1 MENIG
6 KVYAKEGFRMK
17 RDKKKGRK
25 NVPTGSPIEQSIGI
39 QPKKTLADRL
49 GISPEVLLGE
59 PKITVT
65 GDYLVEIVNHKGI
78 ISLSEEEIEVNTRKY
93 VYKIL
98 GSNLIITAL
107 TDEELTVSGNLV
119 SIEKQ

>member
-1 MENIG
+1 
-6 KVYAKEGFRMK
+6 MK
-17 RDKKKGRK
+17 REKKKHVKQVERTK
-25 NVPTGSPIEQSIGI
+25 TSEVTPTP
-39 QPKKTLADRL
+39 PKTLAEKL

-78 ISLSEEEIEVNTRKY
+78 ISFSDEQIEVNTRKY

-98 GSNLIITAL
+98 GNSLVITAL
-107 TDEELTVSGNLV
+107 TDEEISISGNV
-119 SIEKQ
+119 AVIEKL

>member
-1 MENIG
+1 MEKIA
-6 KVYAKEGFRMK
+6 KVYAEEGGHMK
-17 RDKKKGRK
+17 RDKKKVKKECKQSGK
-25 NVPTGSPIEQSIGI
+25 QEASATPT
-39 QPKKTLADRL
+39 PKKTLADRL

-65 GDYLVEIVNHKGI
+65 GDYLIEIINHKGI
-78 ISLSEEEIEVNTRKY
+78 ISLSDEQIEVNTRKY

-119 SIEKQ
+119 SIEKL

>member
-1 MENIG
+1 
-6 KVYAKEGFRMK
+6 MK
-17 RDKKKGRK
+17 REKKKYVKQVERTK
-25 NVPTGSPIEQSIGI
+25 TSEVTPTSS
-39 QPKKTLADRL
+39 KTLAEKL

-78 ISLSEEEIEVNTRKY
+78 ISFSDEQIEVNTRKY

-98 GSNLIITAL
+98 GNSLVITAL
-107 TDEELTVSGNLV
+107 TDEEISISGNV
-119 SIEKQ
+119 AVIEKL

>member
-1 MENIG
+1 
-6 KVYAKEGFRMK
+6 MK
-17 RDKKKGRK
+17 REKKKHVKQVEGTK
-25 NVPTGSPIEQSIGI
+25 TSEVTPTP
-39 QPKKTLADRL
+39 PKTLAEKL

-78 ISLSEEEIEVNTRKY
+78 ISFSDEQIEVNTRKY

-98 GSNLIITAL
+98 GNSLVITAL
-107 TDEELTVSGNLV
+107 TDEEISISGNV
-119 SIEKQ
+119 AVIEKL

>member
-1 MENIG
+1 
-6 KVYAKEGFRMK
+6 MK
-17 RDKKKGRK
+17 RDKKKARK

-65 GDYLVEIVNHKGI
+65 GDYLIEIINHKGI
-78 ISLSEEEIEVNTRKY
+78 ISLSDEQIEVNTRKY

>member
-1 MENIG
+1 
-6 KVYAKEGFRMK
+6 MK
-17 RDKKKGRK
+17 REKKKYVKQVERTK
-25 NVPTGSPIEQSIGI
+25 ISEVTPTP
-39 QPKKTLADRL
+39 PKTLAEKL

-78 ISLSEEEIEVNTRKY
+78 ISFSDEQIEVNTRKY

-98 GSNLIITAL
+98 GNSLVITAL
-107 TDEELTVSGNLV
+107 TDEEISISGNV
-119 SIEKQ
+119 AVIEKL